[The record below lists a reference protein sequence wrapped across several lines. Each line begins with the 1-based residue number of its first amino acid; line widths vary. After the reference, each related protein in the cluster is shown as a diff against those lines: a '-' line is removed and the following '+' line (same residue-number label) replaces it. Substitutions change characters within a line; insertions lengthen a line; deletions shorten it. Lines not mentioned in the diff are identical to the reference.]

1 MPLSPTNRLQTPTD
15 GTSDVAKP
23 ELGMKRQ
30 CLSCG
35 TKFYDLNRSP
45 ILCPKCGAH
54 FQVQQLSRRVEAAK
68 SEDDEETVVG
78 KTEVDM
84 VPLEEAEAGTPEK
97 DIPGDDIDIGEDI
110 GGDDD
115 DTFLEQEE
123 EEDDG
128 DVSDLIGSD
137 IEDDEEG

>member
-1 MPLSPTNRLQTPTD
+1 M
-15 GTSDVAKP
+15 AKP

-35 TKFYDLNRSP
+35 AKFYDLNRDP
-45 ILCPKCGAH
+45 ISCPKCGAH
-54 FQVQQLSRRVEAAK
+54 FQVQQLSRRVAEAAK
-68 SEDDEETVVG
+68 VQDDDEVAPG
-78 KTEVDM
+78 AAEVDM
-84 VPLEEAEAGTPEK
+84 VPLEEADAAAVEK
-97 DIPGDDIDIGEDI
+97 EIPGDDIDLGEDI

-137 IEDDEEG
+137 IEDDEES

>member
-1 MPLSPTNRLQTPTD
+1 M
-15 GTSDVAKP
+15 AKP
-23 ELGMKRQ
+23 ELGIKRQ

-35 TKFYDLNRSP
+35 AKFYDLNRDP

-54 FQVQQLSRRVEAAK
+54 FQVQQLVRRGEAAK
-68 SEDDEETVVG
+68 VADDDDAAVDPVG
-78 KTEVDM
+78 AVL
-84 VPLEEAEAGTPEK
+84 VPLEEAEGDTPDK
-97 DIPGDDIDIGEDI
+97 DLPGDDIDLGEDI

-115 DTFLEQEE
+115 DTFLETEE

-137 IEDDEEG
+137 IEEDEES